1 MQQAVKSLQQ
11 AVAIF
16 ILSAVVALISNQLRP
31 NKMPWIGDWT
41 PESQLALDSGENL
54 AISLSEAESFFY
66 AEAALFLDA
75 RSTLDF
81 ADGHIAGARSLPW
94 EQFEALADEVLREVG
109 PETIIITYCD
119 GNSCNLSK
127 ELALALMD
135 RGYVNVRVLVNGW
148 TVWQER
154 SLPTA
159 TGAGP

>member
-11 AVAIF
+11 ALAIF
-16 ILSAVVALISNQLRP
+16 LLSAVVALIVNQLRP
-31 NKMPWIGDWT
+31 HKLPWIGDWT
-41 PESQLALDSGENL
+41 LESQLALDSGDNL
-54 AISLSEAESFFY
+54 AISLAEAESFFY

-75 RSTLDF
+75 RSALDF
-81 ADGHIAGARSLPW
+81 ADGHIEGARSLPW